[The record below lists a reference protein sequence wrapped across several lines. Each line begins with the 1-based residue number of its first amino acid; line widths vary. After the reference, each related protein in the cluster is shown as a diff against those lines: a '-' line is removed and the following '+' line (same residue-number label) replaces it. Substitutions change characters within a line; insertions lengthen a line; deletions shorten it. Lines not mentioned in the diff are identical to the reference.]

1 MNVALDRLRR
11 AAVCAVACLALGAP
25 AVQAKDEV
33 SVAFIGPLTGGVS
46 AIGIGARNSASLAVA
61 LRNQDPKAKYTYS
74 LVAMDDECKPN
85 VGIQVATKAA
95 TDKKII
101 GAVAHYCS
109 AVAMGTVNVFH
120 EFGLPAIVWGA
131 VLPEITSGNDFDE
144 IFRVNGTM
152 LSQEF
157 TASKFM
163 TQQGFKTWA
172 VIHDTTDYGK
182 GHNKYFT
189 KFITDAGG
197 RILGA
202 FGVSS
207 DQQDFTAELTQI
219 KALNPDVIYFAGL
232 APLGIRIRSQMDKL
246 GLGEIQFEGASGIV
260 SDTFATTLGPLGE
273 GSLAFHAGVPIAK
286 LPGGRFFMAEYEKAG
301 FKEPPEIWGP
311 FSFAAMNLLLDTIEK
326 VGPNRKA
333 VVKELMAVKDAA
345 SIVGPI
351 TFDKDGQNELALIT
365 TYIVQDGKWIP
376 WEQSEYAA
384 GQRKLKKRQ

>member
-1 MNVALDRLRR
+1 
-11 AAVCAVACLALGAP
+11 
-25 AVQAKDEV
+25 
-33 SVAFIGPLTGGVS
+33 
-46 AIGIGARNSASLAVA
+46 
-61 LRNQDPKAKYTYS
+61 
-74 LVAMDDECKPN
+74 
-85 VGIQVATKAA
+85 
-95 TDKKII
+95 
-101 GAVAHYCS
+101 
-109 AVAMGTVNVFH
+109 MGTVNVFH
-120 EFGLPAIVWGA
+120 QFGLPAIVWGA

-152 LSQEF
+152 LSQEM

-163 TQQGFKTWA
+163 TQHGFKTWA

-197 RILGA
+197 KILGS

-219 KALNPDVIYFAGL
+219 KALKPDVIYFAGL

-246 GLGEIQFEGASGIV
+246 GLGDIQFEGASGIV

-273 GSLAFHAGVPIAK
+273 GTLAFHAGVPIAK
-286 LPGGRFFMAEYEKAG
+286 LPGGRFFMSEYEKAG
-301 FKEPPEIWGP
+301 FKEQPEIWGP
-311 FSFAAMNLLLDTIEK
+311 FSFAAMNLLIDTIEK
-326 VGPNRKA
+326 VGPKRKA
-333 VVKELMAVKDAA
+333 VVKALMAVKDAPA
-345 SIVGPI
+345 IIGPI

-376 WEQSEYAA
+376 WEQSDYAT
-384 GQRKLKKRQ
+384 GQRKLKRPQ